1 MQSKS
6 STKVLI
12 AVIWGLAIALAVFM
26 LSSCQKQTYS
36 PKYKYTQTIKASFYE
51 LDSTQSIVVKQYDM
65 AKREIAEQEFKVNS
79 LDFQAEMVVK
89 NEIPSIFIMYLKD
102 KDGNLT
108 TLESRA
114 LK

>member
-1 MQSKS
+1 
-6 STKVLI
+6 
-12 AVIWGLAIALAVFM
+12 
-26 LSSCQKQTYS
+26 
-36 PKYKYTQTIKASFYE
+36 
-51 LDSTQSIVVKQYDM
+51 M